1 MSTTLAA
8 HRSTAVLLAFALSL
22 LCLPAQAQDT
32 GTISGTVTDA
42 QNGETLPGA
51 NVSVVGTQRGTA
63 TNASGQYT
71 IQNVQPGTYSLR
83 ASFVGFQPQV
93 VEQVQVTAGETTQ
106 VNFQLQTSQQTL
118 EEVVVVG
125 YGTQKEQDVTGSV
138 QKVNPA
144 EFNKGSVVS
153 PEQLISGKVAGVQIQ
168 STSGAPGASS
178 FIRIRGASSVNA
190 DSSPLF
196 VVDGIPLNNV
206 DNQASRNPLN
216 FLNPNDIA
224 NITVLKDASAT
235 AIYGAR
241 GANGV
246 IMVETKQSEEGES
259 RISYSGSASQSSVV
273 DRIDVLEPQAFRSAV
288 RREAP
293 SQLSLLGD
301 ATTDWQDAT
310 QRTGYTQEHNLSFSR
325 GYEDSGVRL
334 SLSYLD
340 QEGTIESSST
350 RRVSAAIRYNQ
361 DLLSDQLTISSNL
374 RGAKVDNSFEP
385 GIVGAA
391 ASFAPTQ
398 PIRDLGSPYGG
409 FFEWTAPVSNLAEN
423 NPVASYIL
431 TENNSES
438 YRSLGN
444 VEADYEI
451 PYVDGLSA
459 RLKLGYDVTTGE
471 REFFAPTNLKGQAE
485 SADPGQL
492 ERRNFTQFTT
502 LMDAFLE
509 YSGSFDSINSELDV
523 TAGYSFQESHEE
535 YPEFVA
541 QGLSTNIFGPNSA
554 EVVTDLE
561 NTDPYVNEIPKRLI
575 SGFGR
580 VNYRLLNRYLVT
592 FTVRRD
598 GSSRFGPENQWGTF
612 PSAALGWRVHNEPV
626 FNSLFGDAL
635 STLKIRASW
644 GITGNQEIGNFLY
657 APLYTSGSPTVQYQF
672 GNEFVGTIRPSAADE
687 TLKWEETTSYNI
699 GFDYGLFSGR
709 VTGSFEY
716 YVKDTDDMIFTATVP
731 RGANLSD
738 QVVTNVGSMRN
749 VGFETTLD
757 AQLVDQEDFSYNA
770 QFNVST
776 NQNEILNVSTA
787 GDQVLTGGISGG
799 TGNEIQIIK
808 EGEPINSFYVLE
820 PVLDEDGTP
829 LTADEAAAMDTTQY
843 IDQPT
848 IDTDDDNVADSTD
861 GIINSNDRV
870 VGESPRPD
878 WIIGHTSRMTFNN
891 FDLSFTLQAELGKH
905 VYNNVASNFGHYS
918 RLSEFAPSNMHESVQ
933 ETNFQ
938 TPQYFSSYYVE
949 DASNIQLK
957 NVTLG
962 YTLPTE
968 EISSIGRLRVYGTI
982 QNAFILSEYS
992 GASPLAVGID
1002 NNLYPRS
1009 RTYTVGLNLQL

>member
-1 MSTTLAA
+1 
-8 HRSTAVLLAFALSL
+8 
-22 LCLPAQAQDT
+22 
-32 GTISGTVTDA
+32 
-42 QNGETLPGA
+42 
-51 NVSVVGTQRGTA
+51 
-63 TNASGQYT
+63 
-71 IQNVQPGTYSLR
+71 
-83 ASFVGFQPQV
+83 
-93 VEQVQVTAGETTQ
+93 
-106 VNFQLQTSQQTL
+106 
-118 EEVVVVG
+118 
-125 YGTQKEQDVTGSV
+125 
-138 QKVNPA
+138 
-144 EFNKGSVVS
+144 
-153 PEQLISGKVAGVQIQ
+153 
-168 STSGAPGASS
+168 
-178 FIRIRGASSVNA
+178 
-190 DSSPLF
+190 
-196 VVDGIPLNNV
+196 
-206 DNQASRNPLN
+206 
-216 FLNPNDIA
+216 
-224 NITVLKDASAT
+224 
-235 AIYGAR
+235 
-241 GANGV
+241 
-246 IMVETKQSEEGES
+246 
-259 RISYSGSASQSSVV
+259 
-273 DRIDVLEPQAFRSAV
+273 
-288 RREAP
+288 
-293 SQLSLLGD
+293 
-301 ATTDWQDAT
+301 
-310 QRTGYTQEHNLSFSR
+310 
-325 GYEDSGVRL
+325 
-334 SLSYLD
+334 
-340 QEGTIESSST
+340 
-350 RRVSAAIRYNQ
+350 
-361 DLLSDQLTISSNL
+361 
-374 RGAKVDNSFEP
+374 
-385 GIVGAA
+385 
-391 ASFAPTQ
+391 
-398 PIRDLGSPYGG
+398 
-409 FFEWTAPVSNLAEN
+409 
-423 NPVASYIL
+423 
-431 TENNSES
+431 
-438 YRSLGN
+438 
-444 VEADYEI
+444 
-451 PYVDGLSA
+451 
-459 RLKLGYDVTTGE
+459 
-471 REFFAPTNLKGQAE
+471 
-485 SADPGQL
+485 
-492 ERRNFTQFTT
+492 
-502 LMDAFLE
+502 
-509 YSGSFDSINSELDV
+509 
-523 TAGYSFQESHEE
+523 
-535 YPEFVA
+535 
-541 QGLSTNIFGPNSA
+541 
-554 EVVTDLE
+554 
-561 NTDPYVNEIPKRLI
+561 
-575 SGFGR
+575 
-580 VNYRLLNRYLVT
+580 
-592 FTVRRD
+592 
-598 GSSRFGPENQWGTF
+598 
-612 PSAALGWRVHNEPV
+612 VHNEPA

-644 GITGNQEIGNFLY
+644 GVTGNQEIGNFLY

-672 GNEFVGTIRPSAADE
+672 GDEFVGTIRPSAADE

-757 AQLVDQEDFSYNA
+757 AQLINQEDFSYNA

-776 NQNEILNVSTA
+776 NRNEILNVSTA
-787 GDQVLTGGISGG
+787 GDQVLRGGISGG

-820 PVLDEDGTP
+820 PVLAEDGTP

-848 IDTDDDNVADSTD
+848 IDTDGDNVADSTD